1 MSKKETLKRYLLFV
15 ISLFFS
21 ALGVALTKTA
31 GLGISPISSFPNVIS
46 MKVTAISMGTWV
58 FLWCCA
64 LLLGQILILRKDFKP
79 VQLLQ
84 LPLSFIFGNFI
95 DLCVSFVSSVTVD
108 SYPMKIV
115 FVILGVIVLAFG
127 VSLAVTAN
135 VIINSGE
142 AFVKAVAD
150 KTGKNFGTVKTIF
163 DVGCVTIAVV
173 ASLIFFDM
181 KVVGVRE
188 STLIVSLCTGS
199 VVRFFNRFITK
210 PLNKILTK

>member
-1 MSKKETLKRYLLFV
+1 MSKKETVKRYILFI

-46 MKVTAISMGTWV
+46 MKFTAVSMGTWV
-58 FLWCCA
+58 FLWCCV

-79 VQLLQ
+79 IQLLQ

-95 DLCVSFVSSVTVD
+95 DLCMRLVSSATVN
-108 SYPMKIV
+108 SYPMRIF

-135 VIINSGE
+135 VIMNSGE

-150 KTGKNFGTVKTIF
+150 KTGKNFGSIKTVF
-163 DVGCVTIAVV
+163 DVGCVTIAVI

-188 STLIVSLCTGS
+188 GTVIVSLCTGT